1 VVIAGL
7 ENNRLPNVQGSEESQ
22 SIIQIIRPAEES
34 DGKLSFELFNCSY
47 ASEINIKYY
56 NYFI

>member
-7 ENNRLPNVQGSEESQ
+7 ENNRLPTYKRSEESQ

-34 DGKLSFELFNCSY
+34 DLWRSDLLSDACPGK
-47 ASEINIKYY
+47 
-56 NYFI
+56 